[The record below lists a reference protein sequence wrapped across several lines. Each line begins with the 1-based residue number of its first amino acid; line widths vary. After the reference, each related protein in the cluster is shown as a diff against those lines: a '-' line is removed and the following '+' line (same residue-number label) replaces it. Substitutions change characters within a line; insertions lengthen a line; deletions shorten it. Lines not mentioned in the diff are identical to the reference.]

1 MIALALAALLACQ
14 DDSVEAHIKALSHAD
29 PAVRKKA
36 AEELAKSPYD
46 KLPVLEKHLANP
58 DQEVGAQVRLAMR
71 RVLESK
77 LGSRKARFELRPFA
91 QRAVMEV
98 WVDEGADPK
107 KVPKGHELAAYADN
121 AEKAPGFERDWV
133 LVEPACVT
141 QDDIADAQ
149 PEADMGFREPMWLVR
164 FDLKAAGAEKFDKAA
179 TDLFARE
186 PRGHLAITL
195 DGKIIWAPL
204 VNSPRFGGK
213 CVVQGHYSEDEA
225 KNLARILKGHWLES
239 SMRANRGEKDGATP
253 AEKTIDVIRGIR
265 GLDKVT
271 IKRDAAGLDI
281 TGFVD
286 TEETNLLDLWR
297 VLRDHGYRLVP
308 KK

>member
-1 MIALALAALLACQ
+1 VIALALAAILACQ

-36 AEELAKSPYD
+36 AENLAKSPYD
-46 KLPVLEKHLANP
+46 KLPVLEKHLDSP
-58 DQEVGAQVRLAMR
+58 DKEVGAQVRLAMR

-107 KVPKGHELAAYADN
+107 KVPKGHELVTYADN

-141 QDDIADAQ
+141 QDDIAEAQ
-149 PEADMGFREPMWLVR
+149 PEPDMGFREAKWLIR
-164 FDLKAAGAEKFDKAA
+164 FELKALGAEKFDKAA
-179 TDLFARE
+179 ADLFKRE
-186 PRGHLAITL
+186 PRGTLAVII
-195 DGKIIWAPL
+195 DGKIISAPI
-204 VNSPRFGGK
+204 VNAERFGGK
-213 CVVQGHYSEDEA
+213 AVIQGPHSEQEA
-225 KNLARILKGHWLES
+225 RDMARILKGHWLES
-239 SMRANRGEKDGATP
+239 SMRADRDKDAAP
-253 AEKTIDVIRGIR
+253 PEKTIEAIRGIR

-271 IKRDAAGLDI
+271 IKPDAAGLDI

-286 TEETNLLDLWR
+286 TEETSLLDLWR
-297 VLRDHGYRLVP
+297 SLRERGYRLVP